1 MSALAR
7 DSRRHGT
14 QGEDID
20 YALLLDG
27 LDAEREQGI
36 TIDVAYRY
44 FSTDRRSY
52 IVADCPGHEQYTRNM
67 ATGASTADLAI
78 VLVDARKGLLT
89 QTRRHTYIA
98 ALFGIRHVVLAV
110 NKMDL
115 VGYSREVFA
124 RIEAEYRELATTLG
138 IAQVT
143 AIPIS
148 GLKGDN
154 VVSRSQA
161 TAWYTGPALLEH
173 LDTVALDG
181 AGDGAMGFRMPVQWV
196 CRPSQDFRGF
206 AGQVAA
212 GVVRLGDEVA
222 STVSGKRSKVKS
234 IAIGERAVAVA
245 GEGQSILL
253 TLEDEIDVSR
263 GDVLAD
269 AAAPPP
275 VSDQFGCHI
284 LWMGDEP
291 LLPGRNY
298 WLKLGAK
305 TVSAVV
311 TEIKYKADINTQE
324 HIAAKRLELN
334 EVANVHLSLDQPI
347 AFESH
352 ADNRLLGSFIL
363 IDRQS
368 FATVACGTL
377 DFALRRAANVHWQAL
392 DVDQAKRAALKGQQ
406 PRCLWFTGLSGSG
419 KSTIANLAEKRL
431 VASGHHTYILD
442 GDNVRH
448 GLNRDLG
455 FTEEDRVENIRR
467 VAEVARLMVDAGLI
481 VLVSFIS
488 PFASCSRPG
497 SSSRCTWTRRWRSP
511 SSATS
516 RACTRRR
523 APASCPTS
531 PASTRPTKNR
541 KTPSWCSTPPRWR
554 PSSWPSS
561 SSTGRCSDSGL
572 AGGAGLRAGA
582 RDGGC
587 RQGVP
592 VRTRRN
598 PHLDPRD
605 GRAGLRRALARA
617 VRAQVL
623 SAGGASAREVHRGAR
638 ARAPPVIPPGADAA
652 VCGRAQARA
661 TAVAGF
667 AAPGAAGV
675 GTVPLER
682 VCPGD
687 RGLARWRPGALRAR
701 ARPARSRAR
710 VRAECDEPQGAGQAA
725 RALRGGIPAGD
736 AVKPGA

>member
-1 MSALAR
+1 MGDAPDIAGYLAQHESKPRLRFITCGSVDDGKSTLIGRLLFESKNLFDDQLSALAR

-20 YALLLDG
+20 YALLMDG

-44 FSTDRRSY
+44 FSTDKRSY

-98 ALFGIRHVVLAV
+98 ALFGIKHVVLAV

-115 VGYSREVFA
+115 VDYSREVFEQ
-124 RIEAEYRELATTLG
+124 IEMDYRGLAATLG
-138 IAQVT
+138 IQRVT
-143 AIPIS
+143 AIPLS

-154 VVSRSQA
+154 VVTRAASMP
-161 TAWYTGPALLEH
+161 WYHGPALMEF
-173 LDTVALDG
+173 LDMVELGEGTGGGMA
-181 AGDGAMGFRMPVQWV
+181 FRMPVQWV

-206 AGQVAA
+206 TGQIAA
-212 GVVRLGDEVA
+212 GRVQIGDEVA
-222 STVSGKRSKVKS
+222 STTSGKRSRVKTL
-234 IAIGERAVAVA
+234 AIGERAVDSAF
-245 GEGQSILL
+245 EGQSVLL

-263 GDVLAD
+263 GDVLA
-269 AAAPPP
+269 AAAEPPP
-275 VSDQFGCHI
+275 SSDQFGAHL
-284 LWMGDEP
+284 LWMGDEA

-298 WLKLGAK
+298 WLKLGTR

-334 EVANVHLSLDQPI
+334 EVANVHLSLDQAI

-352 ADNRLLGSFIL
+352 GDNRLLGSFIL
-363 IDRQS
+363 IDRQT

-377 DFALRRAANVHWQAL
+377 DFALRRATNVHWQAL
-392 DVDQAKRAALKGQQ
+392 DVDQAKRAAIKGQQ

-488 PFASCSRPG
+488 PFRSE
-497 SSSRCTWTRRWRSP
+497 RRMAREMFK
-511 SSATS
+511 AGQFIEIHVD
-516 RACTRRR
+516 
-523 APASCPTS
+523 
-531 PASTRPTKNR
+531 
-541 KTPSWCSTPPRWR
+541 TPLAVAEQR
-554 PSSWPSS
+554 
-561 SSTGRCSDSGL
+561 DVKGL
-572 AGGAGLRAGA
+572 YAKARAGELPNFT
-582 RDGGC
+582 GISSPYE
-587 RQGVP
+587 VP
-592 VRTRRN
+592 ENAELV
-598 PHLDPRD
+598 LDTTTLAPEVLAQQVVD
-605 GRAGLRRALARA
+605 LAL
-617 VRAQVL
+617 
-623 SAGGASAREVHRGAR
+623 
-638 ARAPPVIPPGADAA
+638 
-652 VCGRAQARA
+652 
-661 TAVAGF
+661 
-667 AAPGAAGV
+667 
-675 GTVPLER
+675 
-682 VCPGD
+682 
-687 RGLARWRPGALRAR
+687 
-701 ARPARSRAR
+701 
-710 VRAECDEPQGAGQAA
+710 
-725 RALRGGIPAGD
+725 
-736 AVKPGA
+736 K

>member
-1 MSALAR
+1 MGDAPDIAGYLAQHEAKPRLRFITCGSVDDGKSTLIGRLLYESKNLFDDQLSALAR

-44 FSTDRRSY
+44 FSTDKRSY

-115 VGYSREVFA
+115 VDYSREVFEQ
-124 RIEAEYRELATTLG
+124 IEMDYRGLAATLG
-138 IAQVT
+138 IERVT
-143 AIPIS
+143 AIPLS

-154 VVSRSQA
+154 VVTRSA
-161 TAWYTGPALLEH
+161 STPWYHGPALMEF
-173 LDTVALDG
+173 LDMVELGSG
-181 AGDGAMGFRMPVQWV
+181 ANGGLAFRMPVQWV

-206 AGQVAA
+206 TGQVAS
-212 GVVRLGDEVA
+212 GRVSVGDLVV
-222 STVSGKRSKVKS
+222 STTSGKSSKVKS
-234 IAIGERAVAVA
+234 IAIGDRAVASA
-245 GEGQSILL
+245 FDGQSILL

-263 GDVLAD
+263 GDVLA
-269 AAAPPP
+269 AAEAPPAT
-275 VSDQFGCHI
+275 SDQFGCHI
-284 LWMGDEP
+284 LWMGDEA

-298 WLKLGAK
+298 WLKLGTR

-311 TEIKYKADINTQE
+311 TEIKYKSDINTQE
-324 HIAAKRLELN
+324 ELAAKRLELN

-352 ADNRLLGSFIL
+352 DDNRLLGSFIL
-363 IDRQS
+363 IDRQT

-392 DVDQAKRAALKGQQ
+392 DVDQSKRAQIKGQQ

-419 KSTIANLAEKRL
+419 KSTIANMAEKRL

-488 PFASCSRPG
+488 PFRSE
-497 SSSRCTWTRRWRSP
+497 RRMAREMFK
-511 SSATS
+511 AGQFIEIHVD
-516 RACTRRR
+516 
-523 APASCPTS
+523 
-531 PASTRPTKNR
+531 
-541 KTPSWCSTPPRWR
+541 TPIEVAEER
-554 PSSWPSS
+554 
-561 SSTGRCSDSGL
+561 DVKGL
-572 AGGAGLRAGA
+572 YAKARAGELPNFT
-582 RDGGC
+582 GISSPYE
-587 RQGVP
+587 VP
-592 VRTRRN
+592 EHAELV
-598 PHLDPRD
+598 LDTTALTPEQLAQLVVD
-605 GRAGLRRALARA
+605 RAL
-617 VRAQVL
+617 Q
-623 SAGGASAREVHRGAR
+623 
-638 ARAPPVIPPGADAA
+638 
-652 VCGRAQARA
+652 
-661 TAVAGF
+661 
-667 AAPGAAGV
+667 
-675 GTVPLER
+675 
-682 VCPGD
+682 
-687 RGLARWRPGALRAR
+687 
-701 ARPARSRAR
+701 
-710 VRAECDEPQGAGQAA
+710 
-725 RALRGGIPAGD
+725 
-736 AVKPGA
+736 